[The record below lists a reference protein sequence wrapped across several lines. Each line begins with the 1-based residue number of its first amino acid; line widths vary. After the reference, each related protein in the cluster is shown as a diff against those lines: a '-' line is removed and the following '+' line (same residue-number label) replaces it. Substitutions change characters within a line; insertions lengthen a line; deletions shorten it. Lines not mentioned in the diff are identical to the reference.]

1 MKNMVYFL
9 LSISLLKMIL
19 GQCYAENPSNVDTC
33 SNKKGDN
40 LYCCYVEYRTDKNA
54 NYTTLCLP
62 FNKTE
67 IKKGKHEQTII
78 SIEEGNFTGYYWFQN
93 YTEKFKNYASINTFD
108 CKGTF
113 ISKSLF
119 FFTSLLIILLL

>member
-1 MKNMVYFL
+1 MKNMVYSL
-9 LSISLLKMIL
+9 LIISLLKLIS
-19 GQCYAENPSNVDTC
+19 GQCQVDNPSNVETC

-40 LYCCYVEYRTDKNA
+40 LYCCYIEYRTNNKS
-54 NYTTLCLP
+54 YSTICLP

-67 IKKGKHEQTII
+67 IKSGKHEQTII
-78 SIEEGNFTGYYWFQN
+78 SIEEGNFTGHYWTQD
-93 YTEKFKNYASINTFD
+93 YTEKFKNYSSINTFD

-119 FFTSLLIILLL
+119 FFTCLLIILLL

>member
-9 LSISLLKMIL
+9 LIISLLKLIS
-19 GQCYAENPSNVDTC
+19 GQCYALNPPNVETC

-40 LYCCYVEYRTDKNA
+40 LYCCYIEYRTNNKS
-54 NYTTLCLP
+54 YSTICLP

-67 IKKGKHEQTII
+67 IKSGKHEQTII
-78 SIEEGNFTGYYWFQN
+78 SIEEGNFTGHYWTQN
-93 YTEKFKNYASINTFD
+93 YSDNFKDYASINTFD

-119 FFTSLLIILLL
+119 FFTCLLIILLL

>member
-9 LSISLLKMIL
+9 LIISLLKLIS
-19 GQCYAENPSNVDTC
+19 GQCQVDNPSNVETC

-40 LYCCYVEYRTDKNA
+40 LYCCYIEYRTNITKE
-54 NYTTLCLP
+54 YKTICLP

-67 IKKGKHEQTII
+67 IKSGKHEQTII
-78 SIEEGNFTGYYWFQN
+78 SIEGGNFTGHYWSTDNIGIFGG
-93 YTEKFKNYASINTFD
+93 YASINTFD

-119 FFTSLLIILLL
+119 FFTCLLIILLL

>member
-9 LSISLLKMIL
+9 LIISLLKLIS
-19 GQCYAENPSNVDTC
+19 GQCYALNPPNVETC

-40 LYCCYVEYRTDKNA
+40 LYCCYIEYRTNNKS
-54 NYTTLCLP
+54 YSTICLP

-67 IKKGKHEQTII
+67 IKSGKHEQTII
-78 SIEEGNFTGYYWFQN
+78 SIEEGNFTGHYWTQN
-93 YTEKFKNYASINTFD
+93 YTEKFKNYSSINTFD

-119 FFTSLLIILLL
+119 FFTCLLIILLL